1 LNARGDALRGR
12 LNALCRDRGASF
24 QFTGIGSLMSAH
36 ATARPIRKPADAAA
50 ADAAVEGLLFFDLL
64 ARGVYIA
71 RKGFIAL
78 SLPIGDAEI
87 DHFVDAVADFLDSR
101 KDLVV
106 ERSTP

>member
-1 LNARGDALRGR
+1 
-12 LNALCRDRGASF
+12 
-24 QFTGIGSLMSAH
+24 MSAH
-36 ATARPIRKPADAAA
+36 ATGRPIRTPADAAA
-50 ADAAVEGLLFFDLL
+50 ADAAVEGLFFFDLL

-87 DHFVDAVADFLDSR
+87 DHFVDAVADFLESR

-106 ERSTP
+106 ERTTP